1 MFSKEGLIK
10 PAIECGLLEDESPHT
25 IPETLGALKSLAD
38 AATETIF
45 ENPDGNGLSIQV
57 IQKAFYYAFAK
68 GLEMFYLMQAAKD
81 QITLSYSEADLL
93 SGHLAAPEEQNAAD
107 FFNDAMGK
115 CAALFSAFQ
124 EWLKTNQDLFQG
136 GFLDLYDELDE
147 ALNWSSRIGLSY
159 AVSKLSIRIPCVEE
173 KEI

>member
-25 IPETLGALKSLAD
+25 IPETLGALKSLAE

-57 IQKAFYYAFAK
+57 IQKAFHYAFAK
-68 GLEMFYLMQAAKD
+68 GLEMFYLMQAAEG

-93 SGHLAAPEEQNAAD
+93 NGQLVAPVEQNAAD
-107 FFNDAMGK
+107 FFNDAMDK
-115 CAALFSAFQ
+115 CTALFSAFQ

-147 ALNWSSRIGLSY
+147 ALNWSARIGLSY
-159 AVSKLSIRIPCVEE
+159 AMSKLSGDR
-173 KEI
+173 

>member
-10 PAIECGLLEDESPHT
+10 PAIERGLLEDENPHT

-57 IQKAFYYAFAK
+57 IQKAFHYAFAK
-68 GLEMFYLMQAAKD
+68 GLEIFFLMQTAAESN
-81 QITLSYSEADLL
+81 ITLSYSEADLL
-93 SGHLAAPEEQNAAD
+93 NGHLEAPVEQNAAD

-124 EWLKTNQDLFQG
+124 EWLKTNQDLFRG

-147 ALNWSSRIGLSY
+147 ALNWSARIGLSY
-159 AVSKLSIRIPCVEE
+159 AVSQLSGDR
-173 KEI
+173 